1 METLI
6 IHSEGKKIRAIQAF
20 LEAFGV
26 DFEIKKEDDGTYDP
40 DFVAKKRESEEDLKA
55 GRVRKVTLDEIWK

>member
-6 IHSEGKKIRAIQAF
+6 IRSEGKKIEAIKAF
-20 LEAFGV
+20 LEAFGIS
-26 DFEIKKEDDGTYDP
+26 FEIKKEDEGYDP
-40 DFVAKKRESEEDLKA
+40 DFVAKIRESEEDLKA